1 MDKICDDSSPTPSG
15 SGVGGWILQFFKGMG
30 TRVGLTP
37 YFLPKMYGDRGGV
50 TSQNEA
56 CMNVRCGTCILC
68 RGIKPENVCFA
79 GGTTDKSQ
87 WIHKLF
93 QMYGSMGVLQLN
105 PVDSFSWE
113 TFWLHEEKIKINGDV
128 AKCLNGSRNG
138 SLTFFLKNGSK

>member
-1 MDKICDDSSPTPSG
+1 MYALW
-15 SGVGGWILQFFKGMG
+15 GV
-30 TRVGLTP
+30 
-37 YFLPKMYGDRGGV
+37 
-50 TSQNEA
+50 
-56 CMNVRCGTCILC
+56 
-68 RGIKPENVCFA
+68 
-79 GGTTDKSQ
+79 TTDKSQ

-138 SLTFFLKNGSK
+138 SLTFF